1 MSAWVRGQ
9 AAAFDVAVEEAAQA
23 LASARS
29 PLIAGLAADVDA
41 LRAAFALGARIG
53 ASFDPLDSPRLY
65 ADLSAWAASGGMA
78 TTPSELLARADL
90 VLAVGRGAAQ
100 SSIVA
105 MARSGKPTMGR
116 GADRPRDVPAL
127 AGDGNEPLAVTL
139 GLLRALA
146 SGRIERQDRLSGLAA
161 DLAKALY
168 GVAVYDP
175 LDLGELGVEMLQG
188 LAADL
193 NEKTRFFT
201 LPVGDSAQ
209 GRSALQ
215 VSLWTT
221 GGGPRVGLGRGF
233 PDHDPWRFDGA
244 RQVAA
249 GEADAILWLAP
260 LPAQRPAWAM
270 ERTRVAIVGDGGA
283 SSAEVT
289 FCVAVPGESCA
300 GVVFDERRGTLAL
313 RRGGDGDGRPRAAD
327 VLTAIERAV
336 SRRRSL

>member
-1 MSAWVRGQ
+1 
-9 AAAFDVAVEEAAQA
+9 
-23 LASARS
+23 
-29 PLIAGLAADVDA
+29 
-41 LRAAFALGARIG
+41 
-53 ASFDPLDSPRLY
+53 
-65 ADLSAWAASGGMA
+65 
-78 TTPSELLARADL
+78 
-90 VLAVGRGAAQ
+90 
-100 SSIVA
+100 
-105 MARSGKPTMGR
+105 MGR

-289 FCVAVPGESCA
+289 FCVAVPGESSPASSSTSGAERWRCGAAATATA
-300 GVVFDERRGTLAL
+300 G
-313 RRGGDGDGRPRAAD
+313 RAR
-327 VLTAIERAV
+327 LTF
-336 SRRRSL
+336 